1 MKKQSLTVRELE
13 VIKQSLTTTDYL
25 NENELIAKI
34 WKMQREIIHAD
45 IAQIRKDRAKELKK
59 FREEREARKSKV
71 VGCLN
76 CGHRTT
82 DSEEIAEWAG
92 CPNCSKN

>member
-1 MKKQSLTVRELE
+1 MS
-13 VIKQSLTTTDYL
+13 
-25 NENELIAKI
+25 KI
-34 WKMQREIIHAD
+34 
-45 IAQIRKDRAKELKK
+45 
-59 FREEREARKSKV
+59 SKV

-76 CGHRTT
+76 CGYRTT

>member
-1 MKKQSLTVRELE
+1 MSKIILRGNQEAAILWALDIAVNSFYTGDAEQDAEFKESRQELE
-13 VIKQSLTTTDYL
+13 RLQASIEKQLGV
-25 NENELIAKI
+25 NAGEPIPAK
-34 WKMQREIIHAD
+34 
-45 IAQIRKDRAKELKK
+45 
-59 FREEREARKSKV
+59 KSKV

-82 DSEEIAEWAG
+82 DSQEIAEWTG